1 MGFKEALM
9 NVAEQ
14 NLLNKATTAALRQ
27 SAMDNRLRQRAVNA
41 QNAAK
46 AGAMDAMAQKAAM
59 QQGVIGQGMRPSGRV
74 MPQQMKQAPRA
85 KMPMPQQARP
95 SRRF

>member
-1 MGFKEALM
+1 MATNF
-9 NVAEQ
+9 EQ
-14 NLLNKATTAALRQ
+14 ALLNIASQAALRQ
-27 SAMDNRLRQRAVNA
+27 ATARNVAEKRMVNA
-41 QNAAK
+41 ANAAK
-46 AGAMDAMAQKAAM
+46 AGAMDAMAQRAAA
-59 QQGVIGQGMRPSGRV
+59 QQGAISQGMRPSGRV